1 MKAVEEIDKSIKN
14 LQNTRDYLISSE
26 KILRLANEKADDLSI
41 KRLTKNS
48 PLLKKKFE
56 EIGND

>member
-1 MKAVEEIDKSIKN
+1 MISIEKN
-14 LQNTRDYLISSE
+14 I
-26 KILRLANEKADDLSI
+26 RLANEKADDLSI
-41 KRLTKNS
+41 KRLIKNS